1 MPAGALFTWLDQT
14 QFCCPF
20 DGRPAIIDVEFAVD
34 ALGMGADRAQGD
46 HEFIG
51 DLRPGKLGFEQAENF
66 KLTLAER
73 LDQGLRSVG
82 SDGGLPALD
91 LDWPGGSAWTGCCSA
106 SNAASSL
113 PV

>member
-1 MPAGALFTWLDQT
+1 MYFMVYLAGLRGCLPGHDFTWLNQT

-20 DGRPAIIDVEFAVD
+20 DGRPAIIDIEFTED

-51 DLRPGKLGFEQAENF
+51 DLRPGKLGLEQAENF

-73 LDQGLRSVG
+73 LDEGL
-82 SDGGLPALD
+82 
-91 LDWPGGSAWTGCCSA
+91 
-106 SNAASSL
+106 
-113 PV
+113 